1 MRINSYVGISRMRRY
16 RMVDMCEGKR
26 KYDYEAPDVLVVEL
40 HMVGKILKVSSLNN
54 VTSFLALYFS
64 FT

>member
-1 MRINSYVGISRMRRY
+1 VQGQNKIRLRGT
-16 RMVDMCEGKR
+16 D
-26 KYDYEAPDVLVVEL
+26 DVLIVEL
-40 HMVGKILKVSSLNN
+40 HMVGKRVKVSSLNN